1 MATTPTPL
9 TSNQRSDRTRARA
22 VHAKNFALSL
32 ALASDLSASLRADVA
47 HILLGVWTADAYSPA
62 REILTGIAEGAD
74 PPTVEP
80 GQAKIAV
87 ARRLARAVADA
98 VVSDDRR
105 SGMLQLEHLIRELR
119 HAWLGRDADAAEMV
133 ILRAAAR
140 SITER
145 RAANKAADIA
155 RTAEVA
161 S

>member
-1 MATTPTPL
+1 MTTPL

-22 VHAKNFALSL
+22 GHAKLFALGL
-32 ALASDLSASLRADVA
+32 ALSNDLPVGLRADVA
-47 HILLGVWTADAYSPA
+47 HLLLGIWTADAYTAA
-62 REILTGIAEGAD
+62 REILAGLTEGTD

-98 VVSDDRR
+98 VGSDDKR
-105 SGMLQLEHLIRELR
+105 SGILQLEQLIRELR

-140 SITER
+140 SIAER
-145 RAANKAADIA
+145 RAANRAAADA
-155 RTAEVA
+155 TEAT